1 MKLSQAQNLAERIIE
16 TMQPYCQRVA
26 IAGSIRRQK
35 SEVKDI
41 EIVAVPKLG
50 QTKDLFGSEY
60 ENELFK
66 WARQIEAEGRILW
79 IKPGTDEIIPW
90 PIQEQGRYWR
100 GYLVKAEIK
109 LDLFLATSETWGV
122 IYLIRTGSAEF
133 SQRMVGKECWRT
145 GYKFAKG
152 KLFDSSGQFVPT
164 PEERDIFHALGV
176 DWLEPEARL

>member
-1 MKLSQAQNLAERIIE
+1 MKLAPAQNLAERIIQ
-16 TMQPYCQRVA
+16 TMQPYCHRVA

-35 SEVKDI
+35 PEVKDI

-50 QTKDLFGSEY
+50 QAKDLFGAEF

-66 WARQIEAEGRILW
+66 WARQIEAEGRIQW
-79 IKPGTDEIIPW
+79 IKPGTAEIIPW

-100 GYLVKAEIK
+100 GWLAKAGMK
-109 LDLFLATSETWGV
+109 LDLFLATPETWGV

-145 GYKFAKG
+145 GYRFDDG
-152 KLFDSSGQFVPT
+152 KLFDANGQFVAT
-164 PEERDIFHALGV
+164 PEESDVFNALGV
-176 DWLEPEARL
+176 NWIEPEAR